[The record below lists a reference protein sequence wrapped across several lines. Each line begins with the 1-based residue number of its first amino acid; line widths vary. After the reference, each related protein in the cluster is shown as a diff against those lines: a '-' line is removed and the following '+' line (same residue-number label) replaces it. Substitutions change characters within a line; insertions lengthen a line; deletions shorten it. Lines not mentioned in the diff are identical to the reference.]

1 MTSELC
7 DLERNKNQS
16 LRVFTLTFN
25 PIMSDS
31 FFFAPWFYFLNRDM
45 GFTRFCCNFSTI
57 QTRISSSLRDLVSL
71 TQWFYSN
78 KWRRSCTTYN
88 KGSVCAEPLAKPN
101 SLPSR
106 FVDLICGKLTV
117 SRGVHFQTKYTSC
130 LCPVFPNTTC
140 SVWFLETDFFD
151 YWFFC
156 LLLHLLLLWRFVW
169 HIVSW
174 CGSSD
179 GNLHRISADLHVGVF
194 VETLD
199 NCSCWVKTGGEL
211 EMSNARPSG
220 TDEVLR
226 QWSYG
231 FCWTLCEVW
240 FNYMN

>member
-25 PIMSDS
+25 PMMSDF

-151 YWFFC
+151 YWFFASC
-156 LLLHLLLLWRFVW
+156 STFCCSDVLFDT
-169 HIVSW
+169 
-174 CGSSD
+174 SS
-179 GNLHRISADLHVGVF
+179 VGVAA
-194 VETLD
+194 VMEICTASVQTCTWGYL
-199 NCSCWVKTGGEL
+199 
-211 EMSNARPSG
+211 
-220 TDEVLR
+220 
-226 QWSYG
+226 
-231 FCWTLCEVW
+231 
-240 FNYMN
+240 